1 MVKYISLC
9 SLQLLW
15 GNSDSDCKR
24 PLHHFQQGLD
34 FLLNFQRINIFETKI
49 PLHIAGPEKKKPT
62 NSLLKLFKRSFSK
75 EYLPCYMAMLV
86 YKNISKI
93 MQSFPIPARDIKST

>member
-1 MVKYISLC
+1 MVKYIPLC

-34 FLLNFQRINIFETKI
+34 FLLSFPFKELTSLKQRFLYT
-49 PLHIAGPEKKKPT
+49 LQDQKKKP
-62 NSLLKLFKRSFSK
+62 
-75 EYLPCYMAMLV
+75 
-86 YKNISKI
+86 YKFPTQAFQKI
-93 MQSFPIPARDIKST
+93 F